1 VAGFQRRRMLF
12 AASDELRRLLLLLW
26 SPLPVG
32 DDTKSRTTGPE
43 QLGLGLQVARRVR
56 LKLTTMARYELDLAQ
71 HTESDSDS

>member
-1 VAGFQRRRMLF
+1 MAGFQRRRILF
-12 AASDELRRLLLLLW
+12 AASGELRRLQ
-26 SPLPVG
+26 LPVG